1 MLIFWIAIIISAIS
15 SVVVSFFVDNING
28 IDIACFLVFFYFSAY
43 IIVELLKLLLGI
55 RAIDDLRGLARY
67 VYSSIDDT
75 IWMRGPFYRESL
87 INVKGRYAFR
97 AWGTL
102 LLSFVCVG
110 LSLYLLLFL

>member
-15 SVVVSFFVDNING
+15 SVVVSFFVENING
-28 IDIACFLVFFYFSAY
+28 LDIAWLLVFFYLSAY

-67 VYSSIDDT
+67 VYSSIDAPFLE
-75 IWMRGPFYRESL
+75 RNVFYRESL
-87 INVKGRYAFR
+87 INVKGRYAVR
-97 AWGTL
+97 AWGAF

-110 LSLYLLLFL
+110 LSLYRLLFS